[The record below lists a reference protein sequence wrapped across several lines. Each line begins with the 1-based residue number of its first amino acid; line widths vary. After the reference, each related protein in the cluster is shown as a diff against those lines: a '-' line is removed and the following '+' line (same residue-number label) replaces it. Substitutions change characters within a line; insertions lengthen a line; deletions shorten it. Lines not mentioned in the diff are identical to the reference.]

1 MEQFTGKVTA
11 DRVTSA
17 VIVHHQPAAGLG
29 DSVWWRLTA
38 RVGDSVWWRLAA
50 RVGEII
56 WWRPAARVSETV
68 WWRLSFA

>member
-1 MEQFTGKVTA
+1 MEQFTGRVTA

-17 VIVHHQPAAGLG
+17 VIVHHEPA
-29 DSVWWRLTA
+29 A

-50 RVGEII
+50 RVGEIV
-56 WWRPAARVSETV
+56 WWRPAARVSEIV